1 MSASA
6 SDIVRAAEVA
16 WDIYRMGWGEDLNAN
31 TQYNEFGND
40 IRNLAENLR
49 NITTVI
55 ENAASSWQQQSMRGL
70 GGGNFRGLPPRS
82 PRREWD
88 LSSLR
93 EIIGDYYRTIQDCKK
108 LIEENSNFRM
118 DRNFAYNIEWNLV
131 IQPKVNQLRQRLESH
146 NSKILILL
154 KPLELTLL
162 TDIHNDLAE
171 RIDAVHRSV
180 LHLHGLLI
188 PDVEQALYE
197 QGQVPP
203 ISLRVPEDIQKKFL
217 AAAEKACPEVGFP
230 GHFPLQAGADAFVSH
245 FENST
250 KSFLGGNFLRDRSPP
265 PAKYLSLLKCV
276 WIIDRLLESDDLA
289 RTRNDKYSQWPG
301 YITQLHEDL
310 CMECQRFT
318 APSLQRLIAPDIS
331 IPRHDD
337 EYKIWQEEDIA
348 EYISPHHETYM
359 EEVLTMLMP
368 SPSPSVKKDLK
379 VLCIDASKYRLVE
392 SVEDAN
398 NQSSH
403 RKEFKMDIDLKSV
416 NLTPI
421 YATPTSRPKALEV
434 LINNSSMQ
442 SNPTFLELKHLLRL
456 QHVLTGYK
464 VYERYDQAM
473 VKISSFVSSQ
483 SMAIEEHGRLQLW
496 LPEPVRSSA
505 NTGSPTLREAQMAN
519 QLGMPAMPVHSQQ
532 SIASIAS
539 AMQTIRLRDG
549 AGSRQGSRSSV
560 TTNGGNNGRSTP
572 QSSLSPSMR
581 KTQSSYQSTAST
593 TSLHSTQSKGRT
605 PSMMTTS
612 SSMSRSTVTS
622 VTTIST
628 GSGKA
633 HLHEKPAKPLLVMF
647 LKSRDKGKLA
657 IAAVEMDDKTIIKRE
672 RCECLTSN
680 SNCRISCVERAD
692 GYLLAQRWDTDESLA
707 SWNLARVG
715 MHQRK
720 ELPADSW
727 NDLKRISVKF
737 ESMEERYRF
746 AGIPCSC
753 APKLQHDLSRCIL
766 DGHQGVF
773 GVVKRI
779 GSVRLHNYNQE
790 REKATKRNM
799 VLGVLPEDEL
809 DL

>member
-1 MSASA
+1 
-6 SDIVRAAEVA
+6 
-16 WDIYRMGWGEDLNAN
+16 
-31 TQYNEFGND
+31 
-40 IRNLAENLR
+40 
-49 NITTVI
+49 
-55 ENAASSWQQQSMRGL
+55 MRGL
-70 GGGNFRGLPPRS
+70 GGANFRGLPPRS

-93 EIIGDYYRTIQDCKK
+93 EIIGDYYGTIQDCKK
-108 LIEENSNFRM
+108 LLEENSNFRT

-131 IQPKVNQLRQRLESH
+131 IQPKVNQLKRRLESH

-180 LHLHGLLI
+180 LHLQGLLI

-203 ISLRVPEDIQKKFL
+203 ISLSVPEDIQRKFL
-217 AAAEKACPEVGFP
+217 AAAEKTRPQVRFP
-230 GHFPLQAGADAFVSH
+230 GSFPLQEGADAFVWH

-250 KSFLGGNFLRDRSPP
+250 KSFLGGNFLSDRSPP
-265 PAKYLSLLKCV
+265 PANYLSLLKCL
-276 WIIDRLLESDDLA
+276 WIMDRLLESDDLA
-289 RTRNDKYSQWPG
+289 RARDDRYSQWPG
-301 YITQLHEDL
+301 YIAQLREDL

-318 APSLQRLIAPDIS
+318 APSMQRLIAPDMS
-331 IPRHDD
+331 IPRHHD

-359 EEVLTMLMP
+359 EEILKMPMP
-368 SPSPSVKKDLK
+368 SPSPSVQKDLR
-379 VLCIDASKYRLVE
+379 VLRIDASKYRLVE
-392 SVEDAN
+392 SVEAAN
-398 NQSSH
+398 NPSSH
-403 RKEFKMDIDLKSV
+403 RKEFKMDVDLKSV

-442 SNPTFLELKHLLRL
+442 SNPTFLELKYLLRL

-473 VKISSFVSSQ
+473 VKVSFFVSSQ
-483 SMAIEEHGRLQLW
+483 STAIEEHGRLQLW

-505 NTGSPTLREAQMAN
+505 NTGSPTPSETQIAN
-519 QLGMPAMPVHSQQ
+519 PSGVPAMSVRSQQ
-532 SIASIAS
+532 NVASITS
-539 AMQTIRLRDG
+539 TMQTIRLRDG
-549 AGSRQGSRSSV
+549 SGSRQGSRSSI
-560 TTNGGNNGRSTP
+560 TTNGDNGRSTP
-572 QSSLSPSMR
+572 QSPFSLSAR
-581 KTQSSYQSTAST
+581 KIRSSYQSMAST
-593 TSLHSTQSKGRT
+593 SSLHSTKSKGRT

-657 IAAVEMDDKTIIKRE
+657 IAAVEIDDKTMIKRE

-680 SNCRISCVERAD
+680 SNCRISCVERGD
-692 GYLLAQRWDTDESLA
+692 GYLLAQRWDADESLA

-715 MHQRK
+715 MHQRN
-720 ELPADSW
+720 ELPADAW
-727 NDLKRISVKF
+727 NDLKRISIKF

-746 AGIPCSC
+746 AGSPCSC
-753 APKLQHDLSRCIL
+753 KPKLQHDLSRCLL

-790 REKATKRNM
+790 RERATKRNM
-799 VLGVLPEDEL
+799 VLDALPEDEL
-809 DL
+809 DP